1 MSDQQIKYVGRTMK
15 LFSCKKRRDYFILLL
30 LTLKEKAFCTF
41 YTSMC
46 NDTIVYLISLT
57 SEEMIHEEQYMV
69 VKAVGI
75 PWNSFYLVTVF
86 K

>member
-1 MSDQQIKYVGRTMK
+1 MWAEQWNYSLVK
-15 LFSCKKRRDYFILLL
+15 KKRRDYFILLL

-41 YTSMC
+41 YTSVC
-46 NDTIVYLISLT
+46 NDTIVYLIPWT

>member
-1 MSDQQIKYVGRTMK
+1 M
-15 LFSCKKRRDYFILLL
+15 
-30 LTLKEKAFCTF
+30 
-41 YTSMC
+41 
-46 NDTIVYLISLT
+46 IVYLISLT

-86 K
+86 KQEIIIP